1 MESVIQRNPTSYLH
15 KYQPVMQGLG
25 IDSITESAVRHVG
38 YDSPKHVEGDA
49 LKYWKKLYKVKCR
62 NYILIVKLWCPNVR

>member
-25 IDSITESAVRHVG
+25 IDSITVSAVRHVG
-38 YDSPKHVEGDA
+38 YDSLKYVEGDA
-49 LKYWKKLYKVKCR
+49 LKSFQNWIKL
-62 NYILIVKLWCPNVR
+62 NAEITFWL